1 MQKFVRIIASL
12 SLIIIAVSCGQ
23 NTGSPDSELPVQ
35 LESGWVREAPPNATA
50 MAGYAVINNSSAQ
63 ELNLVSATSPSF
75 NSIEFHRSIQKDG
88 MFRMIRQETLALPA
102 HGTLEL
108 KPGDFH
114 LMLMSPKQAL
124 RDGDKVEIT
133 LNWSDGQQM
142 EITLPV
148 KKATGG

>member
-1 MQKFVRIIASL
+1 MRKLTQVVTYL
-12 SLIIIAVSCGQ
+12 SLMIIAVSCGP
-23 NTGSPDSELPVQ
+23 NSDSADSQPGLQ

-50 MAGYAVINNSSAQ
+50 MAGYAVINNHTSQ
-63 ELNLVSATSPSF
+63 ELILIGASSPSF

-88 MFRMIRQETLALPA
+88 MFRMVRQETLTAPA
-102 HGTLEL
+102 QGKLEL

-114 LMLMSPKQAL
+114 LMLMSPKEAL

-133 LNWSDGQQM
+133 LDWSDGQQM
-142 EITLPV
+142 EVTLPV